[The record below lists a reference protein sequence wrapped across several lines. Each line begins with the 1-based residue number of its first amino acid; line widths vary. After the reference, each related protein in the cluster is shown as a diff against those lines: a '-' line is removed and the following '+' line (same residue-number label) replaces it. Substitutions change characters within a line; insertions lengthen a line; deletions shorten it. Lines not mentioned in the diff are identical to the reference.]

1 MGTRPDEHNFLNW
14 VPVRTSLLGILIVMI
29 FAVLYFAAPLLK
41 PIAFALLLY
50 MVFAPVERALERFL
64 PVPAPLRAALIL
76 LSFMA
81 LLAASFY
88 FLSKP
93 AQDWVENAP
102 QHLQKIERKLAI
114 IKKPV
119 EKAKQAAHNIESST
133 SGGGT
138 TGHAVSV
145 QSTPPGQNGFI
156 MSVVSG
162 TSGAAA
168 KIGSA
173 LVLLYFLLIGERA
186 ALRKMVELTPR
197 LHEKRR
203 VVELVDSIEDE
214 ISSYL
219 ATITLIN
226 FCLGCV
232 DALALWLLGMPNPL
246 LWGGMVFVFN
256 YMPYVGALADI
267 VILTI
272 VALLSFSSFLHIAL
286 VPAVVLLIGILE
298 GQFITPMVVG
308 HRLALSPVAIFI
320 ALMTFSWLWGI
331 PGLIVAVPILA
342 SVKIIC
348 DRIDPLEPI
357 GIMLGEYEEK
367 APAAEETPKEASPV
381 AKA

>member
-1 MGTRPDEHNFLNW
+1 MTKPDEHTFLNW
-14 VPVRTSLLGILIVMI
+14 VPVRTSLLGILIIMI
-29 FAVLYFAAPLLK
+29 FGVLYIAAPLLK

-50 MVFAPVERALERFL
+50 MVFAPVERGLDRFI
-64 PVPAPLRAALIL
+64 PIFPAPLRAALIL

-88 FLSKP
+88 FLSQP
-93 AQDWVENAP
+93 AQAWVKNAP

-114 IKKPV
+114 IKKPIKKV
-119 EKAKQAAHNIESST
+119 KHAAHNVENST
-133 SGGGT
+133 SGGST
-138 TGHAVSV
+138 TGQAVSV
-145 QSTPPGQNGFI
+145 QSKPPGQNGFI

-186 ALRKMVELTPR
+186 ALRKMVEITPR
-197 LHEKRR
+197 LREKRR

-226 FCLGCV
+226 FCLGCA
-232 DALALWLLGMPNPL
+232 DALALWLLGVPDPL
-246 LWGGMVFVFN
+246 LWGGMIFVFN
-256 YMPYVGALADI
+256 YMPYIGALADV
-267 VILTI
+267 VILAI
-272 VALLSFSSFLHIAL
+272 VALLSFNNLLHIVL
-286 VPAVVLLIGILE
+286 VPVVVLCISILE

-320 ALMTFSWLWGI
+320 TLMLFSWLWGI

-348 DRIDPLEPI
+348 DRMDPLEPV
-357 GIMLGEYEEK
+357 GIMLSEYEEK
-367 APAAEETPKEASPV
+367 APAAAENPQEASPA
-381 AKA
+381 AKS